1 MTNPLLGL
9 PVPPYIVVARVTTV
23 AQDQETPTT
32 LQTGHADDG
41 RDP

>member
-23 AQDQETPTT
+23 IGDQETPTT
-32 LQTGHADDG
+32 LQIEGADDG
-41 RDP
+41 RDH